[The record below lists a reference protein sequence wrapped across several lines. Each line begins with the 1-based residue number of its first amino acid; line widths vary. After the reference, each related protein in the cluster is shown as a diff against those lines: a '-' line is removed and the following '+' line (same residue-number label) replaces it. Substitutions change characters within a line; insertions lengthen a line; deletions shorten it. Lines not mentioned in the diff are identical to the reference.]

1 MPWTEALAAARFLWA
16 LPRHLRRPLT
26 VDVATAV
33 VRERLARRE
42 AEFLALVRDAV
53 YANPRSPYRRLLAA
67 AGCEP
72 GDLARLVRLGGVEG
86 ALEVLFRHG
95 VYLTVD
101 EFKGRRPV
109 RRGSATVTLDPADLR
124 NPLSA
129 GHLPTQSGGSG
140 GTPSVLVYA
149 LASIR
154 DQAVNALLA
163 LAAHGGEAWV
173 KGVWGVSTG
182 SAPVVL
188 RFGSFGR
195 PVARWFLHVRPDAPG
210 VHPRY
215 RWVPGALR
223 LAARA
228 AGVAFPRPELAP
240 LDDPLAIARWIADT
254 RRAGRT
260 PHLYA
265 FASPVVGLCRAAAS
279 ARVALDGAR
288 FTLTGEPITAA
299 RLAAVRATGAE
310 ATLDYGSAEAGG
322 PVGYGCLRPT
332 TADDVHFSHDL
343 HALIQPGGDPPDPRL
358 PPRALLLSSLRASAP
373 LILLNVSMGD
383 QAVVTRR
390 RCECPLDGHGW
401 QTHLGGIRSFE
412 KLTAGGM
419 TFLDVDV
426 VRVLEE
432 ELPSRFGGDPADY
445 QLVDQESRDGAP
457 ALALR
462 VHPRLGSLDEA
473 AIRQAF
479 LDAIGGG
486 SGSRRLM
493 ALYWRSARLPR
504 VVREPPRASPKG
516 KVLHV
521 WRPSLPALSGP
532 DPAP

>member
-1 MPWTEALAAARFLWA
+1 VPWTEALAAARFLWA

-33 VRERLARRE
+33 VQERLARRE

-154 DQAVNALLA
+154 DQTVNALLA

-265 FASPVVGLCRAAAS
+265 FASPVNA
-279 ARVALDGAR
+279 
-288 FTLTGEPITAA
+288 
-299 RLAAVRATGAE
+299 
-310 ATLDYGSAEAGG
+310 
-322 PVGYGCLRPT
+322 
-332 TADDVHFSHDL
+332 
-343 HALIQPGGDPPDPRL
+343 PGIR
-358 PPRALLLSSLRASAP
+358 SLRADPSRSNSHADSPATSRESSASRRQNAAWSEARKGSP
-373 LILLNVSMGD
+373 GSCSPIAG
-383 QAVVTRR
+383 APGTRR
-390 RCECPLDGHGW
+390 VGRGRG
-401 QTHLGGIRSFE
+401 T
-412 KLTAGGM
+412 
-419 TFLDVDV
+419 
-426 VRVLEE
+426 
-432 ELPSRFGGDPADY
+432 
-445 QLVDQESRDGAP
+445 
-457 ALALR
+457 
-462 VHPRLGSLDEA
+462 
-473 AIRQAF
+473 
-479 LDAIGGG
+479 
-486 SGSRRLM
+486 SRR
-493 ALYWRSARLPR
+493 
-504 VVREPPRASPKG
+504 
-516 KVLHV
+516 
-521 WRPSLPALSGP
+521 
-532 DPAP
+532 